1 MKNFMMEKQNMNVE
15 TSPEF
20 NFSEALDDAM
30 LEIPE
35 PGEVTRAE
43 VLDVRDEAIY
53 VDIGTKIDAIILNKD
68 FETLNSYEK
77 ENIKVGDTID
87 VWISHK
93 RTDDGH
99 LLVSIARAA
108 EQEVWDRAEEQMD
121 NGAIIETEVS
131 GYNKGGIIVSYDS
144 IDGFVPNSHIP
155 SLQGVTYYDQR
166 MEHKSDLVGSTLASK
181 VIEVDRKNRRLI
193 LSAKDAQDEVRSE
206 RFDELNEGD
215 IVQGR
220 VINIVD
226 YGAFID
232 VDGIVGLLHI
242 SEMEWYR
249 VNDPNQIL
257 SPGDEILVM
266 VIDLDKEKEHVS
278 LSLKNLIPNP
288 WQEISERYI
297 VGDLVEGEITQVRDF
312 GTFVRLPEGI
322 DGLIHSSEIDDGES
336 TTYRPG
342 DRILVRIIQI
352 DPDRERI
359 GLSSRRVSEDER
371 IFWSD
376 QHQPALD
383 TSIDASL

>member
-1 MKNFMMEKQNMNVE
+1 MMEKQNMNVE

-155 SLQGVTYYDQR
+155 SLQGLTYYDQR

-383 TSIDASL
+383 TSIDSSL